1 MPASRNARRAAVL
14 ALAALLP
21 LLSPRSSAGAE
32 EASEHSHCVA
42 AQIGAQ
48 IGINEYRSFLKLGA
62 AYAKHITRGLWF
74 DLAAAA
80 LPAEDT
86 NLLVDLGFRWR
97 FNEVIRR
104 VRPYVRAS
112 IASGHMFQDRYRAS
126 VGLRG
131 GGGIA
136 YYSLSQTVG
145 ATAEINGVVGPAF
158 GGNSGVGVAA
168 AIDILVGLEV
178 QF

>member
-21 LLSPRSSAGAE
+21 LLPARRGEGAE
-32 EASEHSHCVA
+32 EVGHCVA
-42 AQIGAQ
+42 VQIGAQ

-158 GGNSGVGVAA
+158 GGNSGVGIAA

>member
-1 MPASRNARRAAVL
+1 MQISGAVRRAAVL
-14 ALAALLP
+14 ATLLLLLP
-21 LLSPRSSAGAE
+21 VGRAGAAE
-32 EASEHSHCVA
+32 EPSHCVA
-42 AQIGAQ
+42 VQVGAQ
-48 IGINEYRSFLKLGA
+48 IGIKEYRTFLKLGA

-74 DLAAAA
+74 DLAGGA

-86 NLLVDLGFRWR
+86 NLLVDVGLRWR
-97 FNEVIRR
+97 FAEVVRR
-104 VRPYVRAS
+104 VTPYVRAS
-112 IASGHMFQDRYRAS
+112 LASGHMFQDGYRAS

-136 YYSLSQTVG
+136 YYSLSKTVG